1 MDNSKYRNQI
11 LELVKPY
18 YDESDKGDF
27 SHNSDHFFRVEALA
41 KRMAKEENADIE
53 VVEAASLIFD
63 VARLLEDR
71 GEIADH
77 AEKGVEIAK
86 EILGKI
92 GFPSEKIENVCHS
105 ILSHR
110 RSKDRVPETI
120 EAKILRDADYL
131 DAMGAVDIARMTA
144 SCLQSEKYKKPIYVD
159 IPYDENK
166 DMENVSMIH
175 FLLYKLKHP
184 KHQPDNFYT
193 SLGKKLAKERFE
205 YMKEFAE
212 RFISEWHGE
221 R

>member
-11 LELVKPY
+11 LKLVKPY
-18 YDESDKGDF
+18 YDEADKGDF

-41 KRMAKEENADIE
+41 KKMAKEENADLEI
-53 VVEAASLIFD
+53 VEASSLIFD
-63 VARLLEDR
+63 VARLLEDK
-71 GEIADH
+71 GEVSDH
-77 AEKGVEIAK
+77 AEKGVEIAR
-86 EILGKI
+86 EILDKI

-110 RSKDRVPETI
+110 RSRDRVPETI

-131 DAMGAVDIARMTA
+131 DAMGAVDIPRMIA

-166 DMENVSMIH
+166 EMEHVSMIH

-184 KHQPDNFYT
+184 KHQPGNFYT
-193 SLGKKLAKERFE
+193 SLGKMLAIERFE

-221 R
+221 K

>member
-11 LELVKPY
+11 LKLVKPY
-18 YDESDKGDF
+18 YGEADKGDF

-53 VVEAASLIFD
+53 VVEASSLIFD
-63 VARLLEDR
+63 VARLMEDR
-71 GEIADH
+71 GEVTDH

-86 EILGKI
+86 EILGII
-92 GFPSEKIENVCHS
+92 GFPNEKIENVCHS

-131 DAMGAVDIARMTA
+131 DAMGAVDIPRMIA
-144 SCLQSEKYKKPIYVD
+144 SCLQSEKYRKPIYVD

-166 DMENVSMIH
+166 EMENVSMIH
-175 FLLYKLKHP
+175 FLLYKIKHP
-184 KHQPDNFYT
+184 KHQPENFYT
-193 SLGKKLAKERFE
+193 NLGKKLAIERFE

-221 R
+221 K

>member
-18 YDESDKGDF
+18 YDEADKGDF

-41 KRMAKEENADIE
+41 KKMAKEENADME

-71 GEIADH
+71 GEVTDH

-92 GFPSEKIENVCHS
+92 SFPNEKIENVCHS

-110 RSKDRVPETI
+110 RSKDRIPETI

-131 DAMGAVDIARMTA
+131 DAMGAVDIPRMIA

-166 DMENVSMIH
+166 EMEHVSMIH
-175 FLLYKLKHP
+175 FLLYKIKHP
-184 KHQPDNFYT
+184 KHQPENFYT
-193 SLGKKLAKERFE
+193 NLGKKLAKERFE

-212 RFISEWHGE
+212 RFVSEWHGE
-221 R
+221 K

>member
-1 MDNSKYRNQI
+1 MENSKYRSQI

-18 YDESDKGDF
+18 YDEADKGDF

-41 KRMAKEENADIE
+41 KRMAKEENADMEI
-53 VVEAASLIFD
+53 VEAASLIFD
-63 VARLLEDR
+63 VARLMEDR
-71 GEIADH
+71 GEIVDH
-77 AEKGVEIAK
+77 AEKGVEIAR
-86 EILGKI
+86 EILCNI
-92 GFPSEKIENVCHS
+92 GFPNEKIENVCHS

-131 DAMGAVDIARMTA
+131 DAMGAVDIPRMIA

-166 DMENVSMIH
+166 EMENVSMIH
-175 FLLYKLKHP
+175 FLLYKIKHP
-184 KHQPDNFYT
+184 KHQPEIFYT
-193 SLGKKLAKERFE
+193 NLGKKLAIERFE

-221 R
+221 K

>member
-1 MDNSKYRNQI
+1 MDNSNYRNQI

-18 YDESDKGDF
+18 YNEADKGDF
-27 SHNSDHFFRVEALA
+27 SHNSSHFFRVEALA
-41 KRMAKEENADIE
+41 KKMAKEENADMEI
-53 VVEAASLIFD
+53 VEASSLIFD
-63 VARLLEDR
+63 VARLMEDR
-71 GEIADH
+71 GEVTDH
-77 AEKGVEIAK
+77 AEKGVEIAR

-92 GFPSEKIENVCHS
+92 NFPNEKIENVCHS

-110 RSKDRVPETI
+110 RSKDRVPEII

-144 SCLQSEKYKKPIYVD
+144 SCLQSVKYKKPIYVD

-166 DMENVSMIH
+166 EMENESMIH
-175 FLLYKLKHP
+175 FLLYKIKHP
-184 KHQPDNFYT
+184 KHQPENFYT
-193 SLGKKLAKERFE
+193 NLGKKLAIERFE

-221 R
+221 K